1 MPPFYILRCHGRFSH
16 HSAALPDHVAMETTM
31 RRLLPFKIL
40 LVSLAIAACVT
51 INVYFPAAAAEKAAD
66 QIIDTVTNRNGA
78 EVAPAAPAPLAP
90 ASGTSPPITRTL
102 AQQPAWYLLA
112 ADQLINVLIPAAHA
126 QNANLDVSTP
136 EVRALTAS
144 MQQRFT
150 QLEKYFAS
158 GAVGLTADGMISE
171 RDASAV
177 PLAERAVVKR
187 LVAEDNKDRVAL
199 YAEIAKGN
207 GHAEWEAEIRSTFA
221 RRWIERGAK
230 PGWYYQDAGGAW
242 QQK

>member
-1 MPPFYILRCHGRFSH
+1 
-16 HSAALPDHVAMETTM
+16 METTM
-31 RRLLPFKIL
+31 RRLLPVKIL
-40 LVSLAIAACVT
+40 LVTLAIAACVT

-66 QIIDTVTNRNGA
+66 QIIDTVTNRATADGA
-78 EVAPAAPAPLAP
+78 PAAAPAPLAP
-90 ASGTSPPITRTL
+90 SSSASASPPISRTL
-102 AQQPAWYLLA
+102 VQHPAWYLQA
-112 ADQLINVLIPAAHA
+112 ANQLINVLIPAAQA

-171 RDASAV
+171 RDTSAV

-230 PGWYYQDAGGAW
+230 PSWYYQDAGGAW
-242 QQK
+242 KQK